1 MIPQDHKESI
11 ISSGLEFMRSIT
23 ECYGVD
29 KGMKL
34 WDDIASTLGNDV
46 KGEIFFAMISG
57 EYTTKIRVSGTVHDR
72 IASIK
77 TIRTYTGLGLK
88 EAKDLS
94 DEMQSG
100 KVILLKLT
108 DPKLRTSAIRDF
120 RSVGHVC
127 EVYGSYTR

>member
-1 MIPQDHKESI
+1 MIPVEHKDSI

-23 ECYGVD
+23 ECYGAD
-29 KGMKL
+29 RGMEL
-34 WDDIASTLGNDV
+34 WDTIASALGNDV
-46 KGEIFFAMISG
+46 KGEIFFAMING
-57 EYTTKIRVSGTVHDR
+57 EYTSKLRVTGMVNDR

-100 KVILLKLT
+100 RPILIKLT
-108 DPKLRTSAIRDF
+108 SASLRTEAIRELC
-120 RSVGHVC
+120 RLGHTC
-127 EVYGSYTR
+127 

>member
-1 MIPQDHKESI
+1 MIPLDHKEPI
-11 ISSGLEFMRSIT
+11 ISAGLEFMRSIT
-23 ECYGVD
+23 ECYGTE

-34 WDDIASTLGNDV
+34 WDSIADTLGNGV
-46 KGEIFFAMISG
+46 KGEIFFAMVTG
-57 EYTTKIRVSGTVHDR
+57 EYTSKLRVGGVVADR

-100 KVILLKLT
+100 KTVLLKLQEPT
-108 DPKLRTSAIRDF
+108 MRNHAIREL
-120 RSVGHVC
+120 RAVGHIC
-127 EVYGSYTR
+127 